1 MMGGSANG
9 SSRSI
14 AYTGSHLSAS
24 QGQESIGE
32 SDHGSESESA
42 YGDTDEMSTRGTD
55 SLAYNE

>member
-24 QGQESIGE
+24 QSIGE

-42 YGDTDEMSTRGTD
+42 YGDTDEMSTRGTGI
-55 SLAYNE
+55 LAYNE